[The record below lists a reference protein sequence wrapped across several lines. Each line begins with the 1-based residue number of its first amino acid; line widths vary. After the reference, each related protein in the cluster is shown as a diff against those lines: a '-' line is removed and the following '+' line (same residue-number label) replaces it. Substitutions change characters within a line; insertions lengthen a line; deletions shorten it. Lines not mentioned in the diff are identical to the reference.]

1 MPQLDVP
8 VQPAGR
14 GLVGLCSP
22 NRHTEIVN
30 HNVFWLWQSCSPAV
44 PLKYLGL
51 HITGQN
57 VSGAILSDCRLANYP
72 HHTEHETKFLSH
84 ENLLLNMI
92 PYSCLDARI

>member
-14 GLVGLCSP
+14 RLVGLSSS
-22 NRHTEIVN
+22 NRHSKIVN

-44 PLKYLGL
+44 PLEYLGL
-51 HITGQN
+51 HVTRQN
-57 VSGAILSDCRLANYP
+57 VSGTILSDCQLAKHR

-84 ENLLLNMI
+84 KTPPVKYDPLLMFG
-92 PYSCLDARI
+92 C